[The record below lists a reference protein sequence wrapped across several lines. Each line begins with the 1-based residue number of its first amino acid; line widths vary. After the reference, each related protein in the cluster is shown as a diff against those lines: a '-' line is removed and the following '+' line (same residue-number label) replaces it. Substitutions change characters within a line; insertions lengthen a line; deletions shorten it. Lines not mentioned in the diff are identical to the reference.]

1 MSEKLKKGQTAPLET
16 DIKKISIKLIDGF
29 PNHPFYVFDDE
40 EMSDLTES
48 IRKNGLISPVIVR
61 QKANRFELI
70 SGHRRKHACELLGHD
85 EIACRIVEA
94 SDDEAIIMR
103 VDSNF
108 QRTKVLP
115 SERAFAYKMKLEATL
130 LRVGGTFLALWITFF
145 VRIVAQDLRLA
156 GGLASF

>member
-1 MSEKLKKGQTAPLET
+1 M
-16 DIKKISIKLIDGF
+16 
-29 PNHPFYVFDDE
+29 
-40 EMSDLTES
+40 
-48 IRKNGLISPVIVR
+48 
-61 QKANRFELI
+61 I